1 MTALDACH
9 PSRLPPSLPLRVVAN
24 HHRRHHHSLR
34 VLEGQLSMP
43 LQWGPTTYSASR
55 DAVPTGLDE
64 LEPVD
69 VQPRKRGA
77 PPRGKDELPSVP
89 FVPDMVWVGLTD
101 AVHAAETI
109 LARAKDDDRKSAI
122 WRLQGKA
129 QPSIGRLYK
138 IGRTAGM
145 ARSPAQGCWWVAAI
159 HRWQR

>member
-1 MTALDACH
+1 
-9 PSRLPPSLPLRVVAN
+9 
-24 HHRRHHHSLR
+24 
-34 VLEGQLSMP
+34 MP

-145 ARSPAQGCWWVAAI
+145 VRSPAQGCWWVAAI